1 MNNSTVFLSLQI
13 FDEKKKNLKCI
24 YFAFFKATFFDNLA
38 HISLHKPSLKNE
50 TQSFTYEKD
59 KNGQQ
64 LLFFRVSCRKEEGER
79 EEEKKS
85 M

>member
-1 MNNSTVFLSLQI
+1 MLFLR
-13 FDEKKKNLKCI
+13 
-24 YFAFFKATFFDNLA
+24 ATFFDNLA

-64 LLFFRVSCRKEEGER
+64 LLFSGFLAERRRER